1 MSRRLLQHLRGDQR
15 GNTVIEFAIVAPVM
29 LMLMMGLGD
38 LLHQAYAQSVL
49 SGAIQKAA
57 RDSAIQGGANQTTQ
71 LDAGVLAMV
80 GKVVK
85 NYTYVS
91 SRKSYASFSLVKAEK
106 FTDTN
111 NNGVRDAKEC
121 FDDVNGNGIWDS
133 DPGKTGQGGAND
145 VALYSMSITY
155 TRIFPVARLLGFS
168 ATQTIAAQTLLKNQ
182 PYATQAV
189 PTIPSVCT

>member
-1 MSRRLLQHLRGDQR
+1 
-15 GNTVIEFAIVAPVM
+15 M
-29 LMLMMGLGD
+29 LD
-38 LLHQAYAQSVL
+38 P
-49 SGAIQKAA
+49 
-57 RDSAIQGGANQTTQ
+57 
-71 LDAGVLAMV
+71 
-80 GKVVK
+80 
-85 NYTYVS
+85 
-91 SRKSYASFSLVKAEK
+91 
-106 FTDTN
+106 
-111 NNGVRDAKEC
+111 KEC
-121 FDDVNGNGIWDS
+121 FDDVNANGIWDA